1 MSDGLALV
9 LIGVPATALLAV
21 WLWVHTWAQKRVA
34 AYTARY
40 KREVIERIVHFVDER
55 LRYDPD
61 RHIPESVYRASGL
74 FPRACDRYAGD
85 DYVEGQLGATPIV
98 FSELYT
104 AYKTTKTTNNGTK
117 EEWHTIFRGLFFKCE
132 FNKTFRGRTYVLP
145 DRLEK
150 ALGDIG
156 AALQRERTVYGEL
169 ARLEDPDFERLF
181 TVYSSDQV
189 LARYVLSTSLMA
201 RLTAFQRRTRQELR
215 LAFVDSN
222 LYVSVR
228 YKRPLFEPRIWRT
241 LVNYEEHC
249 FFFEAIQLVASL
261 VDELNLNT
269 RIWGMSG
276 LVQGE

>member
-1 MSDGLALV
+1 MSDGMALL

-34 AYTARY
+34 AYIARY
-40 KREVIERIVHFVDER
+40 KKEVVARIVTFVDER

-61 RHIPESVYRASGL
+61 RCVSESVYKASGL

-85 DYVEGQLGATPIV
+85 DYVEGQLGATPVV

-104 AYKTTKTTNNGTK
+104 AYKTTKTTMNNRTK
-117 EEWHTIFRGLFFKCE
+117 EVWHTIFRGLFFKCE
-132 FNKTFRGRTYVLP
+132 FNKTFQGRTYVLP

-150 ALGDIG
+150 VLGDIG
-156 AALQRERTVYGEL
+156 AALQRERTVYGEQV
-169 ARLEDPDFERLF
+169 RLEDPEFERLF
-181 TVYSSDQV
+181 SVYSSDQV
-189 LARYVLSTSLMA
+189 LARYILSTSLMA
-201 RLTAFQRRTRQELR
+201 RLTAFQQRTRQEMR

-241 LVNYEEHC
+241 LMNYQEHC

-269 RIWGMSG
+269 RIWGERA
-276 LVQGE
+276 LQR